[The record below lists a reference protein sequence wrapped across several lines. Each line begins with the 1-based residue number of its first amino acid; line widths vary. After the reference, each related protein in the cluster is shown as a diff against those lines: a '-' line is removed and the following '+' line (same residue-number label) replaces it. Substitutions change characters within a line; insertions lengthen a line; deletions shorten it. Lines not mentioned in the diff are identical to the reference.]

1 MIFAGIVVCIM
12 IGLSILGQFFIIFS
26 QISLENTE
34 LNMRG
39 DIFGYMDLLVIN
51 LQEVIY
57 EFLKNKNLRL

>member
-26 QISLENTE
+26 QISLENME
-34 LNMRG
+34 LNMCG